1 MSVNPDYRL
10 ENRMDQTEF
19 SSTFK
24 GAKEEPTDK
33 VYFRKSDEVSHYAEH
48 MFKQAILFG
57 N

>member
-10 ENRMDQTEF
+10 ENKMDQTEF

-33 VYFRKSDEVSHYAEH
+33 VYFRKRDEVSHYAEH